1 MISIEKYK
9 NKGLSGLANLGNTCY
24 INSTMQILSHCYI
37 FNELLEKLDIDN
49 LNSNKDSNRDSNRDS
64 NKDSNDYILLREWKN
79 LKDLMWSKNCNIS
92 PNRFISNIQE
102 LSKYKNL
109 ELFSGFAQNDLP
121 EFLIFIIDCFHNS
134 IKRKVEINIKGKIIN
149 EKDLLAKKCYKMIKQ
164 LYSESYSELL
174 DLFYGIHFSSIE
186 SIESLEKISIKP
198 EPYCLLSLSIVPNVL
213 NCTLYDCFNLYI
225 EKEILEGEN
234 SYYNE
239 KKKKKENVYKYI
251 NFWSFPNVL
260 IIDLKRFNN
269 YNKKLNT
276 VVEFP
281 INDLDLRKYVCGYD
295 KDTYIYD
302 LFGVTNHSGGC
313 LGGHYTAFVKNA
325 NNKWYHFNDTEVSE
339 INENKIITNKG
350 YCYFYIKNN

>member
-49 LNSNKDSNRDSNRDS
+49 LNSNKDSNRDS

-239 KKKKKENVYKYI
+239 KKKE
-251 NFWSFPNVL
+251 
-260 IIDLKRFNN
+260 KR
-269 YNKKLNT
+269 
-276 VVEFP
+276 EC
-281 INDLDLRKYVCGYD
+281 I
-295 KDTYIYD
+295 
-302 LFGVTNHSGGC
+302 
-313 LGGHYTAFVKNA
+313 
-325 NNKWYHFNDTEVSE
+325 
-339 INENKIITNKG
+339 
-350 YCYFYIKNN
+350 